1 MTNTHRWR
9 RAGSL
14 LFSIGVG
21 IFIAA
26 LLRGVATTES
36 YGTSPRAGSAEAVLG
51 PLLLEPKETR
61 FTITYV
67 QPEGPV
73 DIEILRLPDRAV
85 VLRLPSVQAKEF
97 YDISG
102 FERGLYVFSIKASG
116 NSSIK
121 RIDFTFTVE
130 GPPRDMVYLSL
141 IIGLAGILMLVLP
154 GFLEGERKTR

>member
-1 MTNTHRWR
+1 MTNPQRLR

-36 YGTSPRAGSAEAVLG
+36 PGTSSREGSVEAFLG
-51 PLLLEPKETR
+51 PLLIEPRETH
-61 FTITYV
+61 FVITYV

-73 DIEILRLPDRAV
+73 DIEILRLPDRAA
-85 VLRLPSVQAKEF
+85 VLKLTSVRAKEF

-102 FERGLYVFSIKASG
+102 LERGLYVFSIKSSG
-116 NSSIK
+116 NSSIET
-121 RIDFTFTVE
+121 ISFTFTVE
-130 GPPRDMVYLSL
+130 GPPRDMVYLSMV
-141 IIGLAGILMLVLP
+141 IGLAGILMLILP
-154 GFLEGERKTR
+154 GFLGKQEKTK